1 MYPLKKSKKGN
12 VKAAQLDQLPVSSFV
27 TIPTTITVHLGAP
40 DEEAENVTVPY
51 LEYIKNVGSSELYP
65 TWPED
70 ALRANIHAITSVA
83 MNRIFTEWY
92 RARGFDFDITNSTQH
107 DQAFVPNRG
116 IFDSISVIADE
127 IFTQYIVRE
136 GQIQP
141 LFAQFCDGRVSQ
153 CNGLQQWGTVDLANA
168 GYSAIEI
175 LRYYYGEDIDIV
187 TDAQVGYVA
196 ESYPG
201 EPLTLGDSSLDV
213 LAIQLSL
220 DRIRSNYPALPIIDP
235 ISGYFD
241 ESTEAAVRAFQSVFN
256 LPVTGI
262 VDQATWYM
270 IRNIYVAVTRLA
282 ELTAQGILL
291 SELTGI
297 TLETYLE
304 GDIRPRVDL
313 IQYAL
318 NVLSAYYP
326 TIPGV
331 AITGIFDEQTR
342 LAVIEFQKTVNLE
355 PTGVVDSATFE
366 ALTGGLFG
374 ILDTLP
380 PEAVYLPTMRW
391 PGIVFNPGDE
401 SPSIYVIQEMLSYIS
416 LVIPA
421 IPPIEPNGV
430 LDDSTQQAVR
440 AFQSTQGLEQTGI
453 IDEETWN
460 SIVEV
465 YRQQRFGTVPGIP
478 PV

>member
-1 MYPLKKSKKGN
+1 MHPFKRFEKGN
-12 VKAAQLDQLPVSSFV
+12 INILQMSQLPATAIV
-27 TIPTTITVHLGAP
+27 TIPTTITVHLGRP
-40 DEEAENVTVPY
+40 DEDAENVTVPY

-65 TWPED
+65 TWPEN

-92 RARGFDFDITNSTQH
+92 RARGYDFDITNSTQY

-116 IFDSISVIADE
+116 IFDTIGVIVDE

-141 LFAQFCDGRVSQ
+141 LFAQFCDGRISQ
-153 CNGLQQWGTVDLANA
+153 CDGLQQWGTVELAEA
-168 GYSAIEI
+168 GFTPIEI
-175 LRYYYGEDIDIV
+175 LRYYYGEDVNIV
-187 TDAQVGYVA
+187 TNAQVGYVTV
-196 ESYPG
+196 SYPG
-201 EPLTLGDSSLDV
+201 TPIVLGDSSLDV
-213 LAIQLSL
+213 LTIQISL
-220 DRIRSNYPALPIIDP
+220 DRIRLNYPALPRIEL

-241 ESTEAAVRAFQSVFN
+241 ESTEAAVMAFQSVFN

-262 VDQATWYM
+262 VDQSTWYM

-282 ELTAQGILL
+282 ELTAQGITL
-291 SELTGI
+291 SQLTGI
-297 TLETYLE
+297 TRETYLE

-326 TIPGV
+326 SIHQV

-342 LAVIEFQKTVNLE
+342 QSVIEFQETVNLN
-355 PTGVVDSATFE
+355 PTGVVDSATFD
-366 ALTGGLFG
+366 ALTASLFG

-380 PEAVYLPTMRW
+380 PEAIYLPTMRW
-391 PGIVFNPGDE
+391 PGIIFYPGDE
-401 SPSIYVIQEMLSYIS
+401 NPNIYIIQEMLSYIS

-421 IPPIEPNGV
+421 IPYIVPNGV
-430 LDDSTQQAVR
+430 LDADTQQAVST
-440 AFQSTQGLEQTGI
+440 FQSIEGLEPTGI

-460 SIVEV
+460 SIVDV
-465 YRQQRFGTVPGIP
+465 YRQQRYGTVSGIP

>member
-1 MYPLKKSKKGN
+1 MHPLKKSKKGN
-12 VKAAQLDQLPVSSFV
+12 INILKMSKLPASGIV
-27 TIPTTITVHLGAP
+27 TIPTTITVHLGSP
-40 DEEAENVTVPY
+40 DEEAENITVPY

-92 RARGFDFDITNSTQH
+92 RARGFDFDITNSTQY

-116 IFDSISVIADE
+116 IFDTISDIADE

-168 GYSAIEI
+168 GYTPIEI

-187 TDAQVGYVA
+187 TDAQVGYVT

-201 EPLTLGDSSLDV
+201 EPLMLGDSSMDV
-213 LAIQLSL
+213 LTIQYSL
-220 DRIRSNYPALPIIDP
+220 DRIRLNYPALPQIEQ

-241 ESTEAAVRAFQSVFN
+241 ESTEAAVMAFQSVFN
-256 LPVTGI
+256 LPVTGV

-282 ELTAQGILL
+282 ELTAQGITL
-291 SELTGI
+291 SQLTGI
-297 TLETYLE
+297 TIETYLE

-326 TIPGV
+326 TIEGV
-331 AITGIFDEQTR
+331 AITGVFDEQTR
-342 LAVIEFQKTVNLE
+342 QAVIEFQKTVNLE

-366 ALTGGLFG
+366 ALTASLFG
-374 ILDTLP
+374 ILDTLT
-380 PEAVYLPTMRW
+380 PEAVYLPTIRW
-391 PGIVFNPGDE
+391 PGIVFYPGDE
-401 SPSIYVIQEMLSYIS
+401 NPNIYIIQEMLSYIS
-416 LVIPA
+416 LVIPV
-421 IPPIEPNGV
+421 IPYIEPSGV
-430 LDDSTQQAVR
+430 LDASTQQAVR
-440 AFQSTQGLEQTGI
+440 TFQSTQGIEQTGI

-460 SIVEV
+460 SIVDV
-465 YRQQRFGTVPGIP
+465 YRQQRFGTVSGLP
-478 PV
+478 PI